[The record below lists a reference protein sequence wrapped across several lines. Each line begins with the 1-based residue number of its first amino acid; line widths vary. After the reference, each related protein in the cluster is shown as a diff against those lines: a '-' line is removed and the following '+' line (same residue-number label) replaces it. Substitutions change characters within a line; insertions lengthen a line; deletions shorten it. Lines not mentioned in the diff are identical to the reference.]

1 MCVLLATEENWR
13 KVLVTAEAVIGML
26 AKDGEDALA
35 MVSKVFNQL
44 GSFELAW
51 NRFFNAAFER
61 LDTSTCFYN
70 TVMKALVWIKHA
82 QDLRI
87 EYTFQVRV

>member
-1 MCVLLATEENWR
+1 
-13 KVLVTAEAVIGML
+13 VTAEAVIDML

-51 NRFFNAAFER
+51 NIFF
-61 LDTSTCFYN
+61 
-70 TVMKALVWIKHA
+70 
-82 QDLRI
+82 
-87 EYTFQVRV
+87 

>member
-1 MCVLLATEENWR
+1 LCVLLAPEENWR
-13 KVLVTAEAVIGML
+13 KVLATAEAVIGML

-51 NRFFNAAFER
+51 NRFF
-61 LDTSTCFYN
+61 
-70 TVMKALVWIKHA
+70 
-82 QDLRI
+82 
-87 EYTFQVRV
+87 